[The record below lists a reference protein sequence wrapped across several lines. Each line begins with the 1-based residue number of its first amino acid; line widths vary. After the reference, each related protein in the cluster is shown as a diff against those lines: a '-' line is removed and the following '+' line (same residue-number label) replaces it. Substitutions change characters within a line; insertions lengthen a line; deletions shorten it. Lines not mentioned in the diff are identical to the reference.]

1 MSKQRVERSYLP
13 ESTAIAVALLSV
25 TAIFVFWQESRW
37 YRLLYFFASGTIATI
52 YATYHWIRYYRVMEI
67 DAPAVIQKL
76 DQRRFGGRWR
86 SDFPS
91 RYLFDSWGNDQA
103 RLESARKV
111 ALAAV
116 VIKVLILA
124 QGFAALFL

>member
-1 MSKQRVERSYLP
+1 MGERKVGRSYFP
-13 ESTAIAVALLSV
+13 ESTAIVVALLSV
-25 TAIFVFWQESRW
+25 MAFFVFREESRW

-52 YATYHWIRYYRVMEI
+52 YATWHWIRYYRVMET
-67 DAPAVIQKL
+67 DAPAVIQEL